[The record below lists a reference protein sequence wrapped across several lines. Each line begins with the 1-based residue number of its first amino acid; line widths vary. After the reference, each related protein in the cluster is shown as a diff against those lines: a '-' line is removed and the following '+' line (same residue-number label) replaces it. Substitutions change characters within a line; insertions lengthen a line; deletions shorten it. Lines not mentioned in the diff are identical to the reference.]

1 MPLFIQQEAELVFQ
15 FIVLLHVL
23 GAVGMGFYLV
33 LPFIAG
39 RLAVAGGGASA
50 GLAQGL
56 KTANRIGQVLL
67 IVQFLTGGY
76 LMSQIEGFQAGWMIA
91 VLVLLVAIGAFSGI
105 IGKPL
110 SNLGAGTG
118 DAAKSLGKVKTFSWL
133 LFIAMILMIICMV
146 YQG

>member
-1 MPLFIQQEAELVFQ
+1 VFQ

-33 LPFIAG
+33 LPFLAG
-39 RLAVAGGGASA
+39 RLAVAGGGSGSA
-50 GLAQGL
+50 MAQGL
-56 KTANRIGQVLL
+56 KKANRIGQTLL

-76 LMSQIEGFQAGWMIA
+76 LMSQMEFQLGWTIA
-91 VLVLLVAIGAFSGI
+91 VIILMVAIGAFSGI

-110 SNLGAGTG
+110 SSLGSGAG
-118 DAAKSLGKVKTFSWL
+118 DATKLAGKVKTFSWL
-133 LFIAMILMIICMV
+133 LFIAMIVMIICMV